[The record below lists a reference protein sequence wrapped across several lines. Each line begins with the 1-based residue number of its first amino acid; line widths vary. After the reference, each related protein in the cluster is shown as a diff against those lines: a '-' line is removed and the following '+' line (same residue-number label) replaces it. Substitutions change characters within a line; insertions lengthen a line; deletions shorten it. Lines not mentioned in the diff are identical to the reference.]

1 MGRYLLRRLIE
12 VPVIIFILAALT
24 FALVRAAPGGPYTQ
38 EKDLPKEI
46 EEQIMKQRH
55 LDEPVHV
62 QFYFYVRDLLRFD
75 LGPSFKYKSFTINEL
90 VAKKWGPSLWLGLS
104 AMCIALLVGI
114 SSGVLSALKQNTLF
128 DYGSMSFAMLG
139 LSLPTFVVAP
149 ALVAVFALWLG
160 WLQVTYTEFWW
171 WEFSLFGAPFGIPR
185 PEALLLPAVSLSFPY
200 TARIARLTRAGML
213 DVIHQ
218 DYIKTARSKGL
229 PEWKV
234 IFRHA
239 LRGGL
244 MPVVSFLGPAVAFIM
259 TGSLIVEEIF
269 GLPGLGQEFVRSA
282 LNRDYFVTQTL
293 VMLSGTLLV
302 LSNLAVD
309 VMYAFLDPRIRY
321 D

>member
-46 EEQIMKQRH
+46 EEQIMKRRH
-55 LDEPVHV
+55 LDQPVYV
-62 QFYFYVRDLLRFD
+62 QFYYYVADLMRFD

-90 VAKKWGPSLWLGLS
+90 VEKKWGPSLWLGMS
-104 AMCIALLVGI
+104 ALCIAMLVGI

-160 WLQVTYTEFWW
+160 WLQVTYTDFWW
-171 WEFSLFGAPFGIPR
+171 TEFTVFGAPFGIPR
-185 PEALLLPAVSLSFPY
+185 PEALLLPAVSLSLPY